1 MRLISFSAVISA
13 LKNLQEKIRKLEVER
28 GTAENNLKSLAAE
41 TTKYKNILQKEPK
54 NIPGQST
61 VSKHTQG
68 RVSVNLTV
76 STVSKHTQGTVSVN
90 LTKFAPSQSTHKVL
104 IV

>member
-1 MRLISFSAVISA
+1 MRLISFTAVISA

-68 RVSVNLTV
+68 
-76 STVSKHTQGTVSVN
+76 TVSVN
-90 LTKFAPSQSTHKVL
+90 LTQSVYSLKPHTR
-104 IV
+104 

>member
-1 MRLISFSAVISA
+1 MRLISFTAVISA

-68 RVSVNLTV
+68 KVTVNITV
-76 STVSKHTQGTVSVN
+76 STVSKH
-90 LTKFAPSQSTHKVL
+90 SQSTVTVNVAQSVHSLKAHTKYS
-104 IV
+104 

>member
-1 MRLISFSAVISA
+1 MRLISFTAVISA

-68 RVSVNLTV
+68 TVTVNLTEC
-76 STVSKHTQGTVSVN
+76 
-90 LTKFAPSQSTHKVL
+90 APSQSTHKVQL
-104 IV
+104 L